1 MIHVGIDDTDS
12 LEGGCTTY
20 LSSKV
25 IAELS
30 ELILVGEPRLVRLNP
45 NVPWK
50 TRGNGAIALSFEN
63 NPSIT
68 DGEILSKILK
78 VVESESSP
86 SSQPGIIVSRN
97 QLPRDLYWKG
107 VRDILSQDTV
117 REIIKE
123 TTFKGLRG
131 GRGLI
136 GAACAIAWDFRKSDT
151 TYELLAYR
159 SKDTWGSPRQIS
171 QESVNTVSKF
181 DGVFSCMDN
190 DGKVSMVPH
199 SPCPVLWGLRGTKSR
214 SLMDGMKCLG
224 PEKPEKSLL
233 FLTNQGSDDHLQEK
247 SLSEIKDGIGLKL
260 EGRVY
265 STPYSIRG
273 GHRFFD
279 LIDRDDNT
287 VTCAAYEPSGD
298 FRSKVDKLVPGDLLM
313 VCGSLSHG
321 TLNLEK
327 FRVIKFANR
336 YVKPPNPLCINC
348 RARMHS
354 AGKNAGYKC
363 RVCNIKA
370 PKPNHKSVLPDLDN
384 CWYEPPSSARR
395 HLSKPA
401 ALMD

>member
-1 MIHVGIDDTDS
+1 MIHIGIDDTDS

-20 LSSKV
+20 LSSM
-25 IAELS
+25 IIEELS
-30 ELILVGEPRLVRLNP
+30 DLSLIGEPRLVRLNP

-63 NPSIT
+63 VSIT
-68 DGEILSKILK
+68 DKEILSRILK
-78 VVESESSP
+78 IVESESSP
-86 SSQPGIIVSRN
+86 SSQPGIIISRKR
-97 QLPRDLYWKG
+97 LPKDIYWKG
-107 VRDILSQDTV
+107 VRDILSQEII

-159 SKDTWGSPRQIS
+159 EKDKWGSPRNIS
-171 QESVNTVSKF
+171 QDSVNTVSKL
-181 DGVFSCMDN
+181 DGVFSCIDD
-190 DGKVSMVPH
+190 DGKISMVPH
-199 SPCPVLWGLRGTKSR
+199 SPCPVLWGLRGIR
-214 SLMDGMKCLG
+214 SQSLVEGMACLG

-233 FLTNQGSDDHLQEK
+233 FLTNQGTDDHLQEK
-247 SLSEIKDGIGLKL
+247 SLYETKDGICLKL
-260 EGRVY
+260 EGRVH
-265 STPYSIRG
+265 STPHSIQG

-279 LIDRDDNT
+279 LIDDYGNT

-298 FRSKVDKLVPGDLLM
+298 FRIKVDKLIPGDSLI
-313 VCGSLSHG
+313 VCGSLSQG

-327 FRVIKFANR
+327 FRVVKFENR
-336 YVKPPNPLCINC
+336 YVKSPNPLCTNC
-348 RARMHS
+348 QARTHS
-354 AGKNAGYKC
+354 AGKGAGYKC
-363 RVCNIKA
+363 RICNTKV
-370 PKPNHKSVLPDLDN
+370 PKPIQKSVLPNLDT

-395 HLSKPA
+395 HLSRPA